1 MLVDRQSSR
10 TLAALQLNLN
20 AVIAQSSEA
29 NKAGHEHWWR
39 PLEAAFA
46 AFGSVGSTV
55 LELISDER
63 AAGRQPAIDV
73 TPLLVNVVPSILT
86 QSRKFRYGFWFSELS
101 SSELL
106 PAEYSFM
113 QGRAFVLASQFS
125 TVLPDSAA
133 GQYIDAVISVLEAGE
148 ISIPVK
154 VSAVRAIQGYVISLF
169 HRQTTLIRRADSAE
183 TVPRQKFSLVPLAS
197 ARAWKASCQL
207 LLLTPSRSSL
217 IPSPLYCVFTPV
229 HGLL

>member
-1 MLVDRQSSR
+1 MLVDRQSTR
-10 TLAALQLNLN
+10 TLAALQFNLN

-29 NKAGHEHWWR
+29 NKANQEHWWR

-46 AFGSVGSTV
+46 AFGSVGPTV

-86 QSRKFRYGFWFSELS
+86 QSRKSRYGLRSIVASINS
-101 SSELL
+101 S
-106 PAEYSFM
+106 PTEYSFM

-154 VSAVRAIQGYVISLF
+154 VSAVRAIQGYVVLSFMVILRPTQLVVQIQQELF
-169 HRQTTLIRRADSAE
+169 RGGGS
-183 TVPRQKFSLVPLAS
+183 P
-197 ARAWKASCQL
+197 SC
-207 LLLTPSRSSL
+207 
-217 IPSPLYCVFTPV
+217 SPDLQEP
-229 HGLL
+229 